1 MTEHENYSDA
11 AAKPEAISGHA
22 ATPAPLPFN
31 TCICDPASVVS
42 DGPNVACPQHG
53 MPPGWY
59 AYGDGTTRWWTGVSW
74 VASSILQDNGPRP
87 AASEPQPRMAF
98 VVPPQRAPMNHT
110 FHLIMSLITLGL
122 WLPVWALIAV
132 LRAVTK

>member
-1 MTEHENYSDA
+1 MNEHENYSDA

-22 ATPAPLPFN
+22 ATPAPLPP
-31 TCICDPASVVS
+31 TDAQAS
-42 DGPNVACPQHG
+42 
-53 MPPGWY
+53 PGWY
-59 AYGDGTTRWWTGVSW
+59 PYGDGTTRWWTGVNW

>member
-22 ATPAPLPFN
+22 ATPAPLPPMGMSSAN
-31 TCICDPASVVS
+31 RSANIPQEPA
-42 DGPNVACPQHG
+42 
-53 MPPGWY
+53 PGWY
-59 AYGDGTTRWWTGVSW
+59 PYGDGTTRWWTGVNW
-74 VASSILQDNGPRP
+74 VTSSILQDNGPRP

-122 WLPVWALIAV
+122 WLPVWAGIAV

>member
-1 MTEHENYSDA
+1 MTDDKANAAYHPYSDA

-22 ATPAPLPFN
+22 ATPAPLP
-31 TCICDPASVVS
+31 PAE
-42 DGPNVACPQHG
+42 AQAA
-53 MPPGWY
+53 PGWY
-59 AYGDGTTRWWTGVSW
+59 PYGDGTTRWWTGVNW

-110 FHLIMSLITLGL
+110 FHLLMSLVTLGL
-122 WLPVWALIAV
+122 WVPVWAGIAIV
-132 LRAVTK
+132 RAVTK

>member
-1 MTEHENYSDA
+1 MNEHENYSDA

-22 ATPAPLPFN
+22 ATPAPLPPMGRQGLRADNFGGYVRSKN
-31 TCICDPASVVS
+31 PA
-42 DGPNVACPQHG
+42 
-53 MPPGWY
+53 PGWY
-59 AYGDGTTRWWTGVSW
+59 PYGDGTTRWWTGVNW
-74 VASSILQDNGPRP
+74 VASSILQDNGPRS

-122 WLPVWALIAV
+122 WLPVWAGIAI